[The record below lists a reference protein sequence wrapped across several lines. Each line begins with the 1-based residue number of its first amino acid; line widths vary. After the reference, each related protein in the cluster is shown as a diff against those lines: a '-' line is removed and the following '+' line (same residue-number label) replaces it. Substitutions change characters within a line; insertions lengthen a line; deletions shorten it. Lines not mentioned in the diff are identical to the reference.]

1 MVEKFF
7 NTLTQAFLKDRFLFL
22 LISILCLLLLAPIF
36 RGFVGIRILMNAFIT
51 VILISGVYAVSKKKH
66 IPIIAALL
74 ALPMVTSIWL
84 NHFVEIPSL
93 VLVGDCFG
101 ITFIAF
107 LVAVILSYIFGE
119 QEVTSNVIYG
129 AIVVYLIIAIKRAY
143 VFSVLESI
151 HPGSFAVGEVQI
163 EAGRSLF
170 IYYSFVTI
178 TTLGYG
184 DITPITAMANSFSF
198 LEAVTGQIYLVVL
211 VARLVG
217 IHIAQSMD
225 RKRGR

>member
-1 MVEKFF
+1 MVKKFF

-22 LISILCLLLLAPIF
+22 LISILCLLILAPIF
-36 RGFVGIRILMNAFIT
+36 RGFVGIRILMDIFTTA
-51 VILISGVYAVSKKKH
+51 ILISGVYAVSKKRYV
-66 IPIIAALL
+66 PLTAALL
-74 ALPMVTSIWL
+74 ALPMLVSIWT
-84 NHFVEIPSL
+84 NRFVEIPSL

-101 ITFIAF
+101 ILFMAF
-107 LVAVILSYIFGE
+107 MVIVILSFIFRE

-129 AIVVYLIIAIKRAY
+129 AIVVYLLIAIMWAF

-151 HPGSFAVGEVQI
+151 QPGSFAIAEGQI
-163 EAGRSLF
+163 GVSRLLF

-184 DITPITAMANSFSF
+184 DITPVTAPANSFSF

-225 RKRGR
+225 RKAR

>member
-1 MVEKFF
+1 MSISNYF
-7 NTLTQAFLKDRFLFL
+7 KDRFLFL
-22 LISILCLLLLAPIF
+22 LISILCLLVIAPIF
-36 RGFVGIRILMNAFIT
+36 KGFVGIRILMDIFTTA
-51 VILISGVYAVSKKKH
+51 ILISGVYVVSKKRYV
-66 IPIIAALL
+66 PLTAALL
-74 ALPMVTSIWL
+74 ALPMLVSIWT
-84 NHFVEIPSL
+84 NRFVEIPSL

-101 ITFIAF
+101 IAFIVF
-107 LVAVILSYIFGE
+107 LVVVILSFIFRE

-129 AIVVYLIIAIKRAY
+129 AIVVYLLIAIMWAF

-151 HPGSFAVGEVQI
+151 HPGSFAVGEDQI

-184 DITPITAMANSFSF
+184 DITPITPTANSFSF
-198 LEAVTGQIYLVVL
+198 LEAITGQIYLVVL